1 MGECAINSM
10 KLNQHLYDVIVP
22 LTDQVDVELICMG
35 IGYTAVATSNGCI
48 GVAYTYFDH
57 KHGCSLIQDY
67 QDFEGRPARD
77 LLGLIRHQDALDRS
91 MALALINALNS
102 PRINQLPN
110 DKDNDLLF
118 DRLNISTG
126 TKVSMVG
133 FFKPLMGVL
142 ASHGADVEVIDEFRA
157 MGNKDRFY
165 HNLGISADVAL
176 ITSTTI
182 LNSTL
187 EQILAKTGD
196 HVKVALLGPSTPMV
210 AEAFVQWPM
219 VKALAGIIPSRNDMV
234 LKSVRHG
241 LGTRHL
247 HRYSRKVTL
256 TL

>member
-1 MGECAINSM
+1 MT
-10 KLNQHLYDVIVP
+10 LNQHLYDAVLP
-22 LTDQVDVELICMG
+22 MTDQVDVELICMG
-35 IGYTAVATSNGCI
+35 IGYTAVATSDGCI

-57 KHGCSLIQDY
+57 KHGCSLIQAY

-77 LLGLIRHQDALDRS
+77 LLELIRHPDPLDRS

-102 PRINQLPN
+102 SRINQLPE

-118 DRLNISTG
+118 NRLKIRPG
-126 TKVSMVG
+126 VKVSMVG
-133 FFKPLMGVL
+133 FIKPLMGVL
-142 ASHGADVEVIDEFRA
+142 ASQGAHVEVIDDFRA

-165 HNLGISADVAL
+165 RNLASHADVAL
-176 ITSTTI
+176 ITSTAI

-187 EQILAKTGD
+187 EQILEKTGK

-210 AEAFVQWPM
+210 AEAFAHWPM
-219 VKALAGIIPSRNDMV
+219 VKALAGIIPSQNDMV